1 MNYNGKEIGIIILSG
16 IILRGIIMGLK
27 GIIIGG
33 LLKGI
38 IIRGRNYNVS

>member
-1 MNYNGKEIGIIILSG
+1 MNYNGKEIGIIILS
-16 IILRGIIMGLK
+16 